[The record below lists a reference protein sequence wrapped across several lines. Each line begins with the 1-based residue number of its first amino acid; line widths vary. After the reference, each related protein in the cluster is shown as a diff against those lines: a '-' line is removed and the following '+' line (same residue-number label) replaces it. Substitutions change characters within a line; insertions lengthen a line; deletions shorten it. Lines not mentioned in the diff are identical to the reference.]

1 MNRKVGKK
9 ALTEFLKVNKPH
21 GRLGLFPSQNHLGVL
36 IIEVLG
42 ISSSQKDSKEAGTKI
57 YDRNGVFKQSL
68 KAIAVPKSK
77 DS

>member
-1 MNRKVGKK
+1 M
-9 ALTEFLKVNKPH
+9 
-21 GRLGLFPSQNHLGVL
+21 L

-57 YDRNGVFKQSL
+57 YDRNGVFRQSL